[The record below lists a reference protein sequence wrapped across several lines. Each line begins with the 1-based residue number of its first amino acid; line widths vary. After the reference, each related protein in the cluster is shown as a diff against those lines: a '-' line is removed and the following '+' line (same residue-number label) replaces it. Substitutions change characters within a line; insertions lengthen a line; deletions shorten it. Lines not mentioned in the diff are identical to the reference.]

1 MDRYIQL
8 STLNPSATP
17 PMNAG
22 TPPSLDPFDYISPT
36 SNPKTSSAIKAT
48 AANMSTSLAKSDELE
63 DIKIGHSTKP
73 DVTNGESS
81 AERDFVVGIDESQ
94 QEKMRNRGKEGG
106 KKGMGTRRAA
116 RLDGTRTGPGKKL

>member
-1 MDRYIQL
+1 MDRYIKL
-8 STLNPSATP
+8 STLNPLATP

-22 TPPSLDPFDYISPT
+22 TPPSLDPFGYISPT
-36 SNPKTSSAIKAT
+36 ANPRTSSAIKTT
-48 AANMSTSLAKSDELE
+48 AANMSASLANYDELE

-73 DVTNGESS
+73 EVTKGESS

-106 KKGMGTRRAA
+106 KKGMGSRRAT

>member
-8 STLNPSATP
+8 SSLNPFATP

-22 TPPSLDPFDYISPT
+22 TPPSLDPFDYVSST
-36 SNPKTSSAIKAT
+36 FNPKSSSAIKAT
-48 AANMSTSLAKSDELE
+48 AENMSASLANSDELE
-63 DIKIGHSTKP
+63 DIKIGHCTKP
-73 DVTNGESS
+73 EINKGDST
-81 AERDFVVGIDESQ
+81 AERDFVVGIDERQ

-106 KKGMGTRRAA
+106 KKGMGPRRTA